1 MADLV
6 ARRVEAI
13 ERAMGPFLA
22 AMMAPH
28 AQRRVADG
36 AADFMAGNPQELALP
51 GFVAALSRW
60 SVPQDKDWFAYKLM
74 DPRAQEAAARGLGAR
89 LGLAFE
95 AADIILARGASGGL
109 ALSLHTVVDPGD
121 EVLFVSPPW
130 FFYEAMI
137 LAAGATPVRVRV
149 DPDTFDL
156 DLDAIV
162 GAVSAHTRAII
173 LNTPHNPTGKIYP
186 PQMLERLAALLTEAS
201 ARYGRPIYVLA
212 DEAYNPHR
220 LR

>member
-6 ARRVEAI
+6 ARRVEAM
-13 ERAMGPFLA
+13 ERAIGPFLA

-28 AQRRVADG
+28 AQRRVAG
-36 AADFMAGNPQELALP
+36 AAADFMAGNPQELALP
-51 GFVAALSRW
+51 GFVAALARW
-60 SVPQDKDWFAYKLM
+60 SVPQDKDWFAYTMM

-89 LGLAFE
+89 LGLAFD

-109 ALSLHTVVDPGD
+109 ALSLHTIVDPGD

-149 DPDTFDL
+149 DPAASGT
-156 DLDAIV
+156 AWWPRC
-162 GAVSAHTRAII
+162 ATSAMRYMSRRAPS
-173 LNTPHNPTGKIYP
+173 TSCRARRSRTTWRSRRRWP
-186 PQMLERLAALLTEAS
+186 AAMSSCCRAGPWRCRGTSAS
-201 ARYGRPIYVLA
+201 R
-212 DEAYNPHR
+212 
-220 LR
+220 